1 MHSNQ
6 TSHFK
11 QVKEIP
17 LRLFGF
23 VWTEY
28 GHLSSKTIQKYLLIL
43 CVIQYYIVMITIPVV
58 LQVNLKNPKS
68 KRYQHFWD
76 FQRASLTI
84 INLFAF

>member
-6 TSHFK
+6 TSNFK

-17 LRLFGF
+17 LGLFGF

-28 GHLSSKTIQKYLLIL
+28 GHLSCKTTQKYLLIL
-43 CVIQYYIVMITIPVV
+43 CVIQYCFVMITIPVV

-68 KRYQHFWD
+68 KR
-76 FQRASLTI
+76 
-84 INLFAF
+84 